1 MPAQPYLD
9 LAELDFD
16 HPALTLDDI
25 RNVNPQRFEFE
36 MLSAI
41 LFIDE
46 GRKLM
51 AAYKDLAPGDFWVR
65 GHIPGRP
72 LFPGVLMIEAAA
84 QMSSYYITKA
94 LGGGRFV
101 GFGGVDEVK
110 FRGQVVPPCRFV
122 LVGKMVEFR
131 PRRAICDCQG
141 FVDGKM
147 VFEGR
152 ITGMPI

>member
-1 MPAQPYLD
+1 MPAQPFCD
-9 LAELDFD
+9 LATLDFD
-16 HPALTLDDI
+16 RPQLTLEDI
-25 RNVNPQRFEFE
+25 RKVNPQRFEFE
-36 MLSAI
+36 MLTAI

-46 GRKLM
+46 QRGLL
-51 AAYKDLAPGDFWVR
+51 AAYKDLTPQDFWVR

-94 LGGGRFV
+94 LGGSKFV
-101 GFGGVDEVK
+101 GFGGVDAVK

-122 LVGKMVEFR
+122 LLGRMGEIR

-147 VFEGR
+147 VFEGQV
-152 ITGMPI
+152 TGMPI

>member
-1 MPAQPYLD
+1 MPAQPFVD
-9 LAELDFD
+9 LARLDFD
-16 HPALTLDDI
+16 HPALDLDAV
-25 RNVNPQRFEFE
+25 RKVNPQRFEFE
-36 MLSAI
+36 MLTGI
-41 LFIDE
+41 LFVDE
-46 GRKLM
+46 
-51 AAYKDLAPGDFWVR
+51 AAGVIAAWKDLTPEDFWVR

-94 LGGGRFV
+94 IGGDKFV
-101 GFGGVDEVK
+101 GFGGVDAVK

-122 LVGKMVEFR
+122 LLGKLVEIR
-131 PRRAICDCQG
+131 PRRAICDAQG